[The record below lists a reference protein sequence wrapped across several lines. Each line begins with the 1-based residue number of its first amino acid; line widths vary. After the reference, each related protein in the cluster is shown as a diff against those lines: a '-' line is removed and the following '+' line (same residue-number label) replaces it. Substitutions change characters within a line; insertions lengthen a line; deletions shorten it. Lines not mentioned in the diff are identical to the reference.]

1 MSIALLLWQRA
12 RCLPLLML
20 LLLLLPAAQAANLQV
35 VRYLQQPE
43 DSVRFSYQYQL
54 IEQLMARTVG
64 EFGPYQLAPYT
75 NSMESRR
82 LNKEAIR
89 GKRIN
94 LMWSDAGHADLD
106 SQMIRIPFPLLKG
119 LLGYRIFLI
128 RQQDQ
133 PRFSA
138 IRTLDD
144 LKKLRLGQGANWGD
158 IKIYHHNGFEVIT
171 GETYEGLF
179 HMLLSGR
186 FDYFP
191 RGVNEA
197 PLEYAAQHE
206 QHPELAIEQTL
217 LLVYRYPVF
226 FYVSRNSPELA
237 RRLQRG
243 LDQMQADGSFDR
255 LFFNYYRPVLEQAK
269 LPGRRIFYLD
279 NPFLPADTPF
289 QRPELWLNPLKP
301 LPPAKNETPRKP

>member
-1 MSIALLLWQRA
+1 MSINLLPRPLARLLPLLALLLMA
-12 RCLPLLML
+12 PAVATTPL
-20 LLLLLPAAQAANLQV
+20 V

-43 DSVRFSYQYQL
+43 DASRFSYQYQL
-54 IEQLMARTVG
+54 IEQLMARTAT

-75 NSMESRR
+75 STMESRR

-89 GKRIN
+89 GERIN

-128 RQQDQ
+128 RKQDQ

-158 IKIYHHNGFEVIT
+158 IKIYRHNGFEVIM
-171 GETYEGLF
+171 GATYEGLF
-179 HMLLSGR
+179 RMLLNGR

-197 PLEYAAQHE
+197 PLEYAALHSRLPDL
-206 QHPELAIEQTL
+206 HIEQTL

-237 RRLQRG
+237 RRLQSG
-243 LDQMQADGSFDR
+243 LAQMQADGSFDR
-255 LFFNYYRPVLEQAK
+255 FFFNYYRPVLEQAK

-279 NPFLPADTPF
+279 NPFLPTDTPRE
-289 QRPELWLNPLKP
+289 RPELWLDPLKP

>member
-1 MSIALLLWQRA
+1 MSIALLLRQRA
-12 RCLPLLML
+12 RCLLLLML
-20 LLLLLPAAQAANLQV
+20 LLLAPAALAASPQV

-43 DSVRFSYQYQL
+43 DAVRFGYEYQL
-54 IEQLMARTVG
+54 IAELMSRTEA

-75 NSMESRR
+75 KSMESRR
-82 LNKEAIR
+82 VNKEAIR
-89 GKRIN
+89 GERLN
-94 LMWSDAGHADLD
+94 LMWSDAGHDDLD
-106 SQMIRIPFPLLKG
+106 SQMNRIPFPLLKG

-128 RQQDQ
+128 RKQDQ
-133 PRFSA
+133 PIFSA

-158 IKIYHHNGFEVIT
+158 IKIYHHHGFEVIT

-206 QHPELAIEQTL
+206 QHPDLAIEQTL

-226 FYVSRNSPELA
+226 FYVSRNSPQLA
-237 RRLQRG
+237 RRLQHG
-243 LDQMQADGSFDR
+243 MEQMQADGSFDR
-255 LFFNYYRPVLEQAK
+255 FFFNYYRPVLEQAN
-269 LPGRRIFYLD
+269 LAGRRVFYLD
-279 NPFLPADTPF
+279 NPFLPADTPL
-289 QRPELWLNPLKP
+289 QRAELWLDPLKP
-301 LPPAKNETPRKP
+301 LPAEQNKSQRTP